1 MGSSEW
7 LQGRLLRL
15 LASRADAAT
24 VARCALD
31 LSLPEE
37 WLPATAATELRRLRL
52 QGR

>member
-7 LQGRLLRL
+7 LQRRLPRM
-15 LASRADAAT
+15 LASRANAAT

-37 WLPATAATELRRLRL
+37 WLPAPVASELRRLRL

>member
-1 MGSSEW
+1 MGSNEW

-15 LASRADAAT
+15 LTSRTDVAT
-24 VARCALD
+24 VAQCALD

-37 WLPATAATELRRLRL
+37 WLPATVATELRRLRL